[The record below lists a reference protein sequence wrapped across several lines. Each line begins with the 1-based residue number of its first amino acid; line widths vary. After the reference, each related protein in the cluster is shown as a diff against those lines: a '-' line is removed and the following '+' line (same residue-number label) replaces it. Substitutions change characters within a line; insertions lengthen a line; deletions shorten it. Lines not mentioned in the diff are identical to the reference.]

1 MPWSNDSGGPWGKKG
16 GQGDRGRSPWGSG
29 PSGGGGGGN
38 NNNGDRDPQKEV
50 EELFRRGRERMKA
63 ALGGGGSG
71 GSGGGGSGGGGFSGG
86 DLTLGGLALGAAAAL
101 GVWLFLSVYTVDA
114 GEEAVVLRFGQFH
127 ATATPGLNMKIWP
140 IDTVEK
146 VKVTEVR
153 QINIGGDSTPN
164 FSGSQNFRGMRPAAS
179 ADDGANLMLTGDE
192 NIIDIHFKVQ
202 WRINDAP
209 KYLFNLRDPEGT
221 VRAVAES
228 AMREVVG
235 RNGAAFVRTTG
246 RQQVMQQVRDVMQT
260 TLDSYD
266 SGIILA
272 DDIQLEKADPP
283 SAVIE
288 AFRDVQAAQQDQ
300 VTSQNQA
307 EAYRNQKLAAARG
320 QSAQIAQEAEGYR
333 AQVVAEAQGEA
344 SRFGAIYLEYRDTPA
359 IVRTRMYLEA
369 MENVLKG
376 APKII
381 LDQNGVGGAIPYLP
395 LNAATPKG
403 GN

>member
-29 PSGGGGGGN
+29 PSGGGSGGGG
-38 NNNGDRDPQKEV
+38 GDRDPQKEV
-50 EELFRRGRERMKA
+50 EELFRRGRERMRS
-63 ALGGGGSG
+63 ALGGGG
-71 GSGGGGSGGGGFSGG
+71 GSGGGGSGGPGGGFPGG
-86 DLTLGGLALGAAAAL
+86 DLTAGGLLLGGLAAL
-101 GVWLFLSVYTVDA
+101 GLWLFLSIYTVDA

-127 ATATPGLNMKIWP
+127 ATAAPGLNMRIWP

-146 VKVTEVR
+146 VPVTEVR
-153 QINIGGDSTPN
+153 QISIGGETT
-164 FSGSQNFRGMRPAAS
+164 SGGFRNPRAA
-179 ADDGANLMLTGDE
+179 ADDGENLMLTGDE
-192 NIIDIHFKVQ
+192 NIIDLHFKVQ
-202 WRINDAP
+202 WRIGDAA
-209 KYLFNLRDPEGT
+209 KYLFSLRDPEST

-235 RNGAAFVRTTG
+235 RNEAEFVRTTG
-246 RQQVMQQVRDVMQT
+246 RQQVMQEVRDIIQS

-266 SGIILA
+266 SGVVLA

-283 SAVIE
+283 AAVIE

-307 EAYRNQKLAAARG
+307 EAYRNQKLAGARG

-344 SRFGAIYLEYRDTPA
+344 SRFGAIYLEYRETPQ
-359 IVRTRMYLEA
+359 IVRTRMYLES
-369 MENVLKG
+369 MERALAG
-376 APKII
+376 APKVI
-381 LDQNGVGGAIPYLP
+381 LDQNGVGGAVPFLP
-395 LNAATPKG
+395 LNALTPGSGQTPAG
-403 GN
+403 GSR